1 MILVAYRHGLW
12 ATEVCDLQWQ
22 QIELSEGRLH
32 VHRVKNGTPCVH
44 RIRRDTRC
52 GLFVSYDAI
61 TVQMLTYS
69 FPSAVLTLTYNAS
82 RVVSASIYHRDI
94 EIER

>member
-1 MILVAYRHGLW
+1 M
-12 ATEVCDLQWQ
+12 CDLQWQ

-32 VHRVKNGTPCVH
+32 VGTPSVH

-52 GLFVSYDAI
+52 GRFVSYDAI
-61 TVQMLTYS
+61 TLQMLTYS